1 MRVLK
6 LLILS
11 GITVCVFALTGC
23 GDRTMDPGADRTA
36 QQANDLRD
44 RIRLVQRER

>member
-6 LLILS
+6 LLLLS
-11 GITVCVFALTGC
+11 GFVAYMLALAGC
-23 GDRTMDPGADRTA
+23 GDRAMDPGADRT
-36 QQANDLRD
+36 QQQGDDLRD